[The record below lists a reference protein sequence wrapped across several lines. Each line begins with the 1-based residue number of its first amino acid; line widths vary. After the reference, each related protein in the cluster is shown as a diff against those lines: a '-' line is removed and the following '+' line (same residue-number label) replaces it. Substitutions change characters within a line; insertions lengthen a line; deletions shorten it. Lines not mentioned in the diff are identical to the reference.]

1 VHFADLAR
9 NVVRRNPEL
18 IVAIGSNNL
27 VLDFKAATTTI
38 PIVGAM
44 AVPVETRIVASLAR
58 PSGNITGVA
67 VDVGREQWEKRV
79 QLSQQLVPQATKFN
93 FLQTRAARN
102 RLSIATSAGI
112 KLVGPA
118 LDRPTDETEYR
129 RVFAAL
135 AEDGAEGVVV
145 SDEEDNVTNLKS
157 IIELAEKNPLP
168 TIYPFAFF
176 VEAGGLMSYGINIP
190 AFGRSIADMIGQVLK
205 GAKPADIPIFQPTK
219 FELAVNLKTAKALGL
234 TVPPELLATAHEV
247 IE

>member
-1 VHFADLAR
+1 MHFADLAR

-145 SDEEDNVTNLKS
+145 SDEEDATRSGNLAKFTAMRRAS
-157 IIELAEKNPLP
+157 SRVRRCAAGASFHAHPRNRRSERLSVAVADAARTGGAPMLM
-168 TIYPFAFF
+168 T
-176 VEAGGLMSYGINIP
+176 VEEM
-190 AFGRSIADMIGQVLK
+190 
-205 GAKPADIPIFQPTK
+205 
-219 FELAVNLKTAKALGL
+219 
-234 TVPPELLATAHEV
+234 
-247 IE
+247 